1 MQDSFNINLPALQ
14 QWFDGHL
21 NDHQAIDIEP
31 IKGGGSCELFSIRR
45 GAERWAMRRAPL
57 NAVSSSAHDVLR
69 EFAIIHAMQDAGL
82 AVPKVLAAEKRG
94 AITDADFYIM
104 EYIDGTVIRHGL
116 PEQFMASPETQPAIG
131 EQLIDALVELHCFEW
146 RGTGLEQLAN
156 LDAFLPRQIDRWL
169 NQFSHY
175 ENGRDLP
182 AVDSIAQWLRDHLPE
197 RGDLTVMHGDYKL
210 DNAMFSHSVPPTL
223 LRVVDFEMTTVG
235 DPLVDL
241 AWAMIFWPEEGNLI
255 AIAAP
260 DAKRGMAAEFC
271 QSPAQLIAR
280 YAQATGRDMSQF
292 QWYQVFAAW
301 KLAIVLEA
309 SYTQF
314 LAGKSKNPSHEFFGF
329 VTDQLL
335 IRAEKFAVDK
345 S

>member
-1 MQDSFNINLPALQ
+1 MKDSFNIDLTALER
-14 QWFDGHL
+14 WFDAHL
-21 NDHQAIDIEP
+21 GDQQAIMLTA
-31 IKGGGSCELFSIRR
+31 IKGGGSCELFSIQR
-45 GAERWAMRRAPL
+45 GVERWAMRRAPL

-182 AVDSIAQWLRDHLPE
+182 AVDSIAQWLRHHLPE

-210 DNAMFSHSVPPTL
+210 DNVMFSHSVPPTL

-335 IRAEKFAVDK
+335 IRAEKFAADK

>member
-1 MQDSFNINLPALQ
+1 MQDSFNINLPALE

-21 NDHQAIDIEP
+21 NDHQTIDIEP
-31 IKGGGSCELFSIRR
+31 IKGGGSCELFSIQR

-57 NAVSSSAHDVLR
+57 NAVSNSAHDVLR
-69 EFAIIHAMQDAGL
+69 EFAIIHAMQDADL
-82 AVPKVLAAEKRG
+82 PVPKVLAAEKRG

-131 EQLIDALVELHCFEW
+131 EQLIDALVELHRFEW
-146 RGTGLEQLAN
+146 RGTGIEQLAN
-156 LDAFLPRQIDRWL
+156 LEAFLPRQIDRWL

-182 AVDSIAQWLRDHLPE
+182 AVDSIAQWLRDHLPV

-210 DNAMFSHSVPPTL
+210 DNVMFSHSVPPTL

-260 DAKRGMAAEFC
+260 GAKRGMAAEFC
-271 QSPAQLIAR
+271 QSPAQLIDR

-335 IRAEKFAVDK
+335 IRAEKFVSDE

>member
-1 MQDSFNINLPALQ
+1 MKDSFNIDLTALEH
-14 QWFDGHL
+14 WFDAHL
-21 NDHQAIDIEP
+21 GDQQTIMLTA
-31 IKGGGSCELFSIRR
+31 IKGGGSCELFSIQR
-45 GAERWAMRRAPL
+45 GVERWAMRRAPL

-182 AVDSIAQWLRDHLPE
+182 AVDSIAQWLRHHLPE

-210 DNAMFSHSVPPTL
+210 DNVMFSHSVPPTL

-335 IRAEKFAVDK
+335 IRAEKFAADK

>member
-1 MQDSFNINLPALQ
+1 MKDSFNIDLTALER
-14 QWFDGHL
+14 WFDAHL
-21 NDHQAIDIEP
+21 GDQQAIMLTP
-31 IKGGGSCELFSIRR
+31 IKGGGSCELFSIQR

-210 DNAMFSHSVPPTL
+210 DNVMFSHSVPPTL

-335 IRAEKFAVDK
+335 IRAEKFAADK

>member
-1 MQDSFNINLPALQ
+1 MKDSFNIDLTALER
-14 QWFDGHL
+14 WFDAHL
-21 NDHQAIDIEP
+21 GDQQAIMLTP
-31 IKGGGSCELFSIRR
+31 IKGGGSCELFSIQR

-182 AVDSIAQWLRDHLPE
+182 AVDSIAQWLRHHLPE

-210 DNAMFSHSVPPTL
+210 DNVMFSHSVPPTL

-335 IRAEKFAVDK
+335 IRAEKFAADK

>member
-1 MQDSFNINLPALQ
+1 MKDSFNIDLTALER
-14 QWFDGHL
+14 WFDAHL
-21 NDHQAIDIEP
+21 GDQQAIMLTP
-31 IKGGGSCELFSIRR
+31 IKGGGSCELFSIQR
-45 GAERWAMRRAPL
+45 GVERWAMRRAPL

-182 AVDSIAQWLRDHLPE
+182 AVDSIAQWLRHHLPE

-210 DNAMFSHSVPPTL
+210 DNVMFSHSVPPTL

-335 IRAEKFAVDK
+335 IRAEKFAADK

>member
-1 MQDSFNINLPALQ
+1 M
-14 QWFDGHL
+14 
-21 NDHQAIDIEP
+21 
-31 IKGGGSCELFSIRR
+31 
-45 GAERWAMRRAPL
+45 
-57 NAVSSSAHDVLR
+57 
-69 EFAIIHAMQDAGL
+69 
-82 AVPKVLAAEKRG
+82 
-94 AITDADFYIM
+94 TDADFYIM

-182 AVDSIAQWLRDHLPE
+182 AVDSIAQWLRHHLPE

-210 DNAMFSHSVPPTL
+210 DNVMFSHSVPPTL

-335 IRAEKFAVDK
+335 IRAEKFAADK